1 MNNLMSRIDNI
12 MLLWRKRTKKFRSFV
27 SNLSSKVSNIRDKRK
42 SKMIDTIKSVKRKT
56 ER

>member
-1 MNNLMSRIDNI
+1 MSRIDNI

>member
-12 MLLWRKRTKKFRSFV
+12 MLLWRKRTKKFLSFV